1 MSVTKTII
9 SDVIVPEVFNPYVI
23 QRTAELSAF
32 YQSGIIARNPELDRL
47 ASSGGKLINMPF
59 WEDLTGD
66 DEVLSDTE
74 ALTVGKITA
83 KQDVAVLLARGKAW
97 SVNDLAK
104 ALSGDDPMAAIGDLV
119 AAYWAR
125 RFQAILIKTLDGIF
139 SHATTDAGTIAIDDG
154 EQGGDATFGMDTN
167 KHDISG
173 APDAEDDDVIS
184 AKTAVDAIYKL
195 GDNADKLTGFAMH
208 SATVAKLTKD
218 DLIETIPPSE
228 GKPAVRMFLGKPV
241 VVDDSLPVSN
251 GVYTTYIFGA
261 GAFGWGEGGAPVPVE
276 TARDALAGDDI
287 LIHRRHFILHP
298 RGVAFQNKVVT
309 GATPSNDELA
319 NPQNWKRVYEPKNV
333 RIVQFKHKL
342 VTAYSS
348 GT

>member
-9 SDVIVPEVFNPYVI
+9 SDVIVPAVFNPYVI
-23 QRTAELSAF
+23 ERTAELSAF

-59 WEDLTGD
+59 WEDLDGD
-66 DEVLSDTE
+66 DEVLSDTT
-74 ALTVGKITA
+74 ALTVDKITA
-83 KQDVAVLLARGKAW
+83 KQDVAALLTRGKAW

-119 AAYWAR
+119 AEYWAR
-125 RFQAILIKTLDGIF
+125 RFQAILISTLDGVF
-139 SHATTDAGTIAIDDG
+139 GN
-154 EQGGDATFGMDTN
+154 DATKMNTN
-167 KHDISG
+167 QHDISS
-173 APDAEDDDVIS
+173 ATDDAAVID

-228 GKPAVRMFLGKPV
+228 GKPAVRTFLGKPV
-241 VVDDSLPVSN
+241 VVDDSLPNDN

-298 RGVAFQNKVVT
+298 RGVAFQNKQLGADGGGT
-309 GATPSNDELA
+309 NATPSNDNLA
-319 NPQNWKRVYEPKNV
+319 DYRNWLRVYESKNV

-342 VTAYSS
+342 VTTYSAAQ
-348 GT
+348 

>member
-47 ASSGGKLINMPF
+47 ASSGGRLLNMPF
-59 WEDLTGD
+59 WEDLDGD
-66 DEVLSDTE
+66 DEVLSDKT
-74 ALTVGKITA
+74 ALTVGKIEA
-83 KQDVAVLLARGKAW
+83 GQDVAALLARGRAW

-125 RFQAILIKTLDGIF
+125 RFQAILISTLDGVF
-139 SHATTDAGTIAIDDG
+139 GN
-154 EQGGDATFGMDTN
+154 DATKMNTNQHDTEMGTN
-167 KHDISG
+167 QHDISLETEN
-173 APDAEDDDVIS
+173 AAVID

-228 GKPAVRMFLGKPV
+228 GKPAVRTFLGKPV
-241 VVDDSLPVSN
+241 VVDDGLPN
-251 GVYTTYIFGA
+251 ADGVYTTYIFGA

-287 LIHRRHFILHP
+287 LVHRRHFILHP
-298 RGVAFQNKVVT
+298 RGVAFQNADLSNNNGGT
-309 GATPSNDELA
+309 NATPSNDNLA
-319 NPQNWKRVYEPKNV
+319 NYLNWKRVYESKNV

-342 VTAYSS
+342 VTAYSAS
-348 GT
+348 TGT

>member
-47 ASSGGKLINMPF
+47 ASSGGKLLNMPF

-66 DEVLSDTE
+66 DEVISDTE

-83 KQDVAVLLARGKAW
+83 GQDVAALLMRGRAW

-119 AAYWAR
+119 ADYWAR

-139 SHATTDAGTIAIDDG
+139 GNTAT
-154 EQGGDATFGMDTN
+154 QMDTN
-167 KHDISG
+167 KHDISALEG
-173 APDAEDDDVIS
+173 DAAVID

-228 GKPAVRMFLGKPV
+228 GKPAVRTFLGKPV
-241 VVDDSLPVSN
+241 VVDDSLPNDN

-261 GAFGWGEGGAPVPVE
+261 GAFGWGKV
-276 TARDALAGDDI
+276 AL
-287 LIHRRHFILHP
+287 LYR
-298 RGVAFQNKVVT
+298 
-309 GATPSNDELA
+309 
-319 NPQNWKRVYEPKNV
+319 
-333 RIVQFKHKL
+333 
-342 VTAYSS
+342 
-348 GT
+348 

>member
-1 MSVTKTII
+1 VTLI
-9 SDVIVPEVFNPYVI
+9 S
-23 QRTAELSAF
+23 
-32 YQSGIIARNPELDRL
+32 
-47 ASSGGKLINMPF
+47 
-59 WEDLTGD
+59 
-66 DEVLSDTE
+66 
-74 ALTVGKITA
+74 
-83 KQDVAVLLARGKAW
+83 
-97 SVNDLAK
+97 
-104 ALSGDDPMAAIGDLV
+104 
-119 AAYWAR
+119 
-125 RFQAILIKTLDGIF
+125 ILNGIF
-139 SHATTDAGTIAIDDG
+139 GNNATL
-154 EQGGDATFGMDTN
+154 MNTN
-167 KHDISG
+167 QHDISG
-173 APDAEDDDVIS
+173 VPAAKDDDVIS

-228 GKPAVRMFLGKPV
+228 GKPAVRTFLGKPV
-241 VVDDSLPVSN
+241 VVDDSLPVDTGT

-298 RGVAFQNKVVT
+298 RGVAFQNAVVT
-309 GATPSNDELA
+309 GATPSNAELA
-319 NPQNWKRVYEPKNV
+319 TYTNWKRVYESKNV

-342 VTAYSS
+342 VTAYTT

>member
-1 MSVTKTII
+1 MAKTVIA
-9 SDVIVPEVFNPYVI
+9 DVIVPEVFNPYVI
-23 QRTAELSAF
+23 ERTAELSAF
-32 YQSGIIARNPELDRL
+32 YQSGIIARTPTLDAL
-47 ASSGGKLINMPF
+47 ASSGGKLLNMPF

-66 DEVLSDTE
+66 DEVLSDND

-83 KQDVAVLLARGKAW
+83 AQDVAALLTRGRAW

-119 AAYWAR
+119 ADYWAR

-139 SHATTDAGTIAIDDG
+139 GNTAT
-154 EQGGDATFGMDTN
+154 GMDTN
-167 KHDISG
+167 KHDISSKTG
-173 APDAEDDDVIS
+173 DAAVID

-228 GKPAVRMFLGKPV
+228 GKPAVRTFLGKPV
-241 VVDDSLPVSN
+241 VVDDSLPNDN

-287 LIHRRHFILHP
+287 LVHRRHFILHP
-298 RGVAFQNKVVT
+298 RGVAFQNASVA
-309 GATPSNDELA
+309 GATPSNTELA
-319 NPQNWKRVYEPKNV
+319 NYLNWKRVYESKNV
-333 RIVQFKHKL
+333 RIVQFKHRL
-342 VTAYSS
+342 EQVAE
-348 GT
+348 

>member
-32 YQSGIIARNPELDRL
+32 YQSGIIARTPELDRL
-47 ASSGGKLINMPF
+47 ASSGGKLLNMPF

-66 DEVLSDTE
+66 DEVLSDST
-74 ALTVGKITA
+74 ALTVGKIGSD
-83 KQDVAVLLARGKAW
+83 KDVAALLARGRAW

-119 AAYWAR
+119 AEYWAR
-125 RFQAILIKTLDGIF
+125 RFQAIMIKTLDGIF
-139 SHATTDAGTIAIDDG
+139 GHEDT
-154 EQGGDATFGMDTN
+154 GMNTN

-241 VVDDSLPVSN
+241 VVDDSLPN
-251 GVYTTYIFGA
+251 ADGVYTTYIFGA

-298 RGVAFQNKVVT
+298 RGVAFQNKQVS
-309 GATPSNDELA
+309 GPTPSNTELA
-319 NPQNWKRVYEPKNV
+319 NPQYWKRVYESKNV

-342 VTAYSS
+342 VTTYSAS
-348 GT
+348 TGT

>member
-23 QRTAELSAF
+23 ERTAELSAF
-32 YQSGIIARNPELDRL
+32 YQSGIIARTPALDAL
-47 ASSGGKLINMPF
+47 ASSGGKLVNMPF

-66 DEVLSDTE
+66 DEVLSDQN
-74 ALTVGKITA
+74 ALTVGKIKA
-83 KQDVAVLLARGKAW
+83 GQDVAALLARGRAW

-119 AAYWAR
+119 AEYWAR
-125 RFQAILIKTLDGIF
+125 RFQVILLKILEGIF
-139 SHATTDAGTIAIDDG
+139 GDTTGMG
-154 EQGGDATFGMDTN
+154 EN
-167 KHDISG
+167 KLDISG
-173 APDAEDDDVIS
+173 GTGDAAIIS

-208 SATVAKLTKD
+208 SATVAKLAKD
-218 DLIETIPPSE
+218 DLIEYIKPSE
-228 GKPAVRMFLGKPV
+228 GAAEVPTFLGKRV
-241 VVDDSLPVSN
+241 VVDDSLPVNTST

-287 LIHRRHFILHP
+287 LVHRRHFILHP
-298 RGVAFQNKVVT
+298 RGVAFQGTDLSDGKGGTN
-309 GATPSNDELA
+309 ATPSNTNLA
-319 NPQNWKRVYEPKNV
+319 AYANWKRVYESKNV

-342 VTAYSS
+342 TSAV
-348 GT
+348 